1 MVSDVEIAADN
12 PVVSDVD
19 IAADNPMVSDVKIAA
34 ANVVVSDVDIAPEN
48 SVVSDVKIAAANV
61 VVSDV
66 KFAAEPSTCGLAVS
80 DVETLVVATLVEV
93 VASEIG
99 PEISVAAANSAA
111 VEGVADV
118 VATLSDT
125 PLLVSQSA

>member
-1 MVSDVEIAADN
+1 MVSDVDIAADN

-19 IAADNPMVSDVKIAA
+19 ILADNSM
-34 ANVVVSDVDIAPEN
+34 
-48 SVVSDVKIAAANV
+48 VSDVKIAAANV

-80 DVETLVVATLVEV
+80 DVETLVVATVVEV
-93 VASEIG
+93 LASEIG